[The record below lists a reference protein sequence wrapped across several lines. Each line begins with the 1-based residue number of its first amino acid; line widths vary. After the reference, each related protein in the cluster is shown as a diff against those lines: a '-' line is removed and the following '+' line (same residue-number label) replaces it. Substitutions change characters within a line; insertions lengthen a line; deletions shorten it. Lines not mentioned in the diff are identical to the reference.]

1 MEDTA
6 LPSDVPPRVRA
17 RVMEVLREK
26 FAQLVGSSPEAVLA
40 EHLVSGYLSD
50 DPLLRHRFMVQLERA
65 FGVPIDGARFDT
77 ARTVGELADLLA
89 LKLHARK
96 AGGTGRLYHVCYRDA
111 AGRLVETRVRAK
123 NHNLAV
129 EALRA
134 EGLSEVVTVERDE
147 DDEDAEPRAGRV
159 HNVWT
164 GCVLPLLAAF
174 VVAGGAVAYFWWRR
188 G

>member
-1 MEDTA
+1 MEENA
-6 LPSDVPPRVRA
+6 LPSAVPPRVRA

-26 FAQLVGSSPEAVLA
+26 FAQQVDSSPEAVLA

-50 DPLLRHRFMVQLERA
+50 DPLLRHRFMVLLERA
-65 FGVPIDGARFDT
+65 FDVPIDGARFDS

-89 LKLHARK
+89 LKVHARK

-111 AGRLVETRVRAK
+111 AGRLVETRVRAR

-129 EALRA
+129 ESLRA
-134 EGLSEVVTVERDE
+134 EGLCEVVTVERDE
-147 DDEDAEPRAGRV
+147 DDEDDEPRAGRV
-159 HNVWT
+159 RNLWT
-164 GCVLPLLAAF
+164 GCVFPVLAALA
-174 VVAGGAVAYFWWRR
+174 VAGGAVAFYWWRR